1 MILCYIIG
9 GLILGGFIVSLL
21 FSYEIRH
28 AITILDTE
36 PFLKGDYAEEEPYVK
51 YHNVYCKNCKF
62 FDGTATCLH
71 EHSFGILSN
80 HNTIICKTDGF
91 FEPK

>member
-1 MILCYIIG
+1 MILCIIFG
-9 GLILGGFIVSLL
+9 ALVFIGFIVSLL

-28 AITILDTE
+28 APIVPDTE
-36 PFLKGDYAEEEPYVK
+36 PSIEGDYAEEEPYVK

-62 FDGTATCLH
+62 FDGTAICLH
-71 EHSFGILSN
+71 GNNFGMLSN